1 MKIVALSDSHAASL
15 KLLPPQ
21 LRTALR
27 DSDVIVHA
35 GDHTEASLLM
45 ELHHTGRVV
54 AVAGNMDSTA
64 VKMRLPHRQTFTA
77 NGKTIGVTHGSGA
90 PTGIAQRVRA
100 MFPEKPDVIVFGHSH
115 VPFLGI
121 IDDVLMVNPGPAA
134 SGYATITIN
143 DGITVELVAT

>member
-1 MKIVALSDSHAASL
+1 MKIIALSDSHAASL
-15 KLLPPQ
+15 ESLPPQ

-27 DSDVIVHA
+27 ESAVIVHA

-45 ELHHTGRVV
+45 ELQQTGRVV

-64 VKMRLPHRQTFTA
+64 VKIRLPHRQIFTA

-90 PTGIAQRVRA
+90 PTGIAHRVRA
-100 MFPEKPDVIVFGHSH
+100 EFPEKPDVIVFGHSH
-115 VPFLGI
+115 VPFLGV

-143 DGITVELVAT
+143 DEIAVELIST